1 MEEALDTAR
10 ALGASYADARWVE
23 LRREEIRIRNLE
35 TEELRREERRGVG
48 IRVLCEGAWGFAA
61 AADPS
66 PREASEAAE
75 LAVRLARAA
84 ARIRARKVDL
94 GEPVRSRGSYK
105 TFYEKDPLSVSVEEK
120 IELLLQALSEMR
132 KEKEMKAAEGW
143 IRSEKEHKI
152 FASTEGSWVDQELVR
167 CGASIRAWAVRED
180 EVQVR
185 SYPSSLG
192 HMESGGWEVVERLD
206 LVGNARRIAWEAA
219 ALLSA
224 PLCPDLVTTVILD
237 GAQLALQI
245 HESLGH
251 PAELDRV
258 LGTEASYAGTSFL
271 TPEKRG
277 SFRYGSEEVTLVA
290 DATAPGGLGSF
301 GWDDEGVPAQ
311 RIVLVDRGIFRNYLS
326 SRETA
331 AILGMRSGG
340 AMRASGFD
348 RMPLVRMT
356 NVNLE
361 PGEWKFED
369 LISDTEEGIYLANT
383 RSWSI
388 DDRRLNFHFEV
399 EIAWEIKG
407 GKLGRILKN
416 AAYTGVTPE
425 FWSRCDAVC
434 SREHWRM
441 WGVLDCAKG
450 EPVQLVGVGHGT
462 APARFRE
469 VRVLPGR

>member
-105 TFYEKDPLSVSVEEK
+105 TPFGRDPFSVSVEEK

-462 APARFRE
+462 APARFRG